1 MDVSLV
7 PRKSKMP
14 QRDEDTQVDPHTH
27 HLITK
32 LTSVRPK
39 WAVERDFMLPL
50 VMTLSQ
56 TI

>member
-1 MDVSLV
+1 MANDIHSQEAKHTLWLLN
-7 PRKSKMP
+7 
-14 QRDEDTQVDPHTH
+14 TQ

-32 LTSVRPK
+32 FTSVRPK